1 MAWAQMIVAAVGK
14 LVEGRQEAKEL
25 RAAGE
30 VEGYH
35 ATIADQNAAV
45 AGQQSSAEQER
56 VRRESRQVL
65 GEQRAAIGESGTSFT
80 GSNIDI
86 MRQSTTMAELDALN
100 IQYQGEIERRGFINE
115 RDMRLYNKHA
125 LRQKARTVMRM
136 RWLNAL
142 GAAASSYGGGMG
154 GGGGGGGVKAM
165 GTSAS
170 PYKGGGD

>member
-1 MAWAQMIVAAVGK
+1 MAWAAAALAFAGAMIQ
-14 LVEGRQEAKEL
+14 GRQEANEL
-25 RAAGE
+25 RQQGE

-45 AGQQSSAEQER
+45 AGQQASAEQER

-100 IQYQGEIERRGFINE
+100 IQYQGEMERRGFLNE

-125 LRQKARTVMRM
+125 MRQKARTVMRQ
-136 RWLNAL
+136 RWITAL
-142 GAAASSYGGGMG
+142 GAAAGSYGGAG
-154 GGGGGGGVKAM
+154 GKSYLGNNPGQG
-165 GTSAS
+165 
-170 PYKGGGD
+170 